1 MASTGWTART
11 AITDPGAGRSEGQI
25 SLAVRCPAFAGLV
38 RHREPQRLGP
48 RPRLVDRDGNRHRP
62 RVAQHLAR
70 RRMPGALDREGIARI
85 EDQPRA
91 KIQSLPRAVGDD
103 DLAGLTDQCARQRWP
118 CSAVRSRGVPRGP
131 AWLRRSGC
139 RGRGVDMARF
149 QGGRGKT
156 VGGHV
161 AIADIGQQPA
171 SGMAGGTG
179 GCARSRPTAGP
190 AGVSRI
196 GAR

>member
-1 MASTGWTART
+1 
-11 AITDPGAGRSEGQI
+11 
-25 SLAVRCPAFAGLV
+25 
-38 RHREPQRLGP
+38 
-48 RPRLVDRDGNRHRP
+48 
-62 RVAQHLAR
+62 
-70 RRMPGALDREGIARI
+70 MPGALDREGIARI

-91 KIQSLPRAVGDD
+91 KIQPLLRAVDDD
-103 DLAGLTDQCARQRWP
+103 DLAGLADQCARQRWP
-118 CSAVRSRGVPRGP
+118 CSAVRSRGV
-131 AWLRRSGC
+131 LRAGMAQALGLPGQGSGH
-139 RGRGVDMARF
+139 GALP
-149 QGGRGKT
+149 GGRGKT

-161 AIADIGQQPA
+161 AIAEIRQQPA